1 MNLGFA
7 LPWALMGMIF
17 AVAPWLSTAQPG
29 TLYSSTG
36 MLPED
41 RFSRIADRAVR
52 ACASLALAAVT
63 VGLAGPFLK
72 EHWVDRVG
80 TGAQIVLLVDR
91 SSSMNEN
98 FAGRYLG
105 GAAQETKSAVARKLL
120 SEFVQR
126 RQDDLFAV
134 VSFSA
139 APVYVLPLTQDRD
152 AVLAAVNG
160 FGERGQGVTNIGSGL
175 VMALDFFT
183 GRPISGAR
191 VILLVSDGAARIEEE
206 TRARIQQ
213 SFADTQARLYWI
225 YLRNRTSPR
234 LADKPEN
241 PGESTTPEFFLHD
254 YFQQLGTPYQAHEA
268 DNPDALR
275 DAIAAIEQ
283 LENEPLNY
291 QQKLP
296 REDLS
301 TLFFAIALAFLTPVL
316 ASRALEIQRWG
327 A

>member
-7 LPWALMGMIF
+7 LPWALIGMAAAI
-17 AVAPWLSTAQPG
+17 APWLSTAQPAA
-29 TLYSSTG
+29 LYSSIS
-36 MLPED
+36 MLPD
-41 RFSRIADRAVR
+41 DPFSRRADRVVR
-52 ACASLALAAVT
+52 ACASLALAALT
-63 VGLAGPFLK
+63 LGLSGPYLK
-72 EHWVDRVG
+72 EQWVDRVG

-126 RQDDLFAV
+126 RRDDLFAV

-175 VMALDFFT
+175 VMALDFFAA
-183 GRPISGAR
+183 RPVAGAR

-213 SFADTQARLYWI
+213 AFADTQARLYWI

-254 YFQQLGTPYQAHEA
+254 YFQKLGIPYQAHEA

-275 DAIAAIEQ
+275 RAIAAIEQ

-296 REDLS
+296 RKDLS
-301 TLFFAIALAFLTPVL
+301 ATFFVVALGFLLPVL
-316 ASRALEIQRWG
+316 VSRALEIQRWG

>member
-7 LPWALMGMIF
+7 LPWALVGMI
-17 AVAPWLSTAQPG
+17 VAIVPWMSTAQPAA
-29 TLYSSTG
+29 LYSSIQ
-36 MLPED
+36 MLPDD
-41 RFSRIADRAVR
+41 RFSRLADRAVR
-52 ACASLALAAVT
+52 FCASLALLTLVL
-63 VGLAGPFLK
+63 GLAGPYLK

-105 GAAQETKSAVARKLL
+105 GAARETKSAVARILL

-126 RQDDLFAV
+126 RKDDLFAV

-183 GRPISGAR
+183 GRPVSGAR

-213 SFADTQARLYWI
+213 AFADTRARLYWI
-225 YLRNRTSPR
+225 YLRTRTSPR

-254 YFQQLGTPYQAHEA
+254 YFQKLGTPYQAHEA

-301 TLFFAIALAFLTPVL
+301 ALCYIAALAFLLPVL
-316 ASRALEIQRWG
+316 VSRVLEIQRWG